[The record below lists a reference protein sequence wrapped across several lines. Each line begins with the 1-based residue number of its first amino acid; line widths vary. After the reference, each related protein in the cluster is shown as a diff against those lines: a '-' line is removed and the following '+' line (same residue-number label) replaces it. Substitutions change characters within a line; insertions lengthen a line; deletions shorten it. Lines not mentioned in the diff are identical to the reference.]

1 VPQRTPPCQLGASS
15 TPETRGISPHPS
27 DHNTPT
33 PTHETEHPYDYS
45 AHHGRGG
52 SLPVTAAN
60 QWLHATTGR
69 ITTDPHSWMTAVH
82 WITGLAAKGIYTP
95 TQTHGP
101 KWGPT
106 TLVIAQE
113 ISALKVCRPGIAYLM
128 RKLKA
133 SERTIQ
139 YHLTMLRE
147 TGLLVYRSKGTRA
160 RGQANQ
166 ATVYERTIPAA
177 FDEEHG
183 IRTVGEGVQRRPVGA
198 AEESRSRL
206 GKLAKKAARKVR
218 RRPHQTPVS
227 GRGRCTP
234 MEGGTTRG
242 FSAAGTYSPP
252 ESKLASG
259 NGESSAR
266 KSVKSGPRKLNKIGR
281 RYQLAAE
288 LIQLVP
294 WLRNASVPR
303 IAWIIRHVADAG
315 WTALEV
321 QAIAEQERP
330 ILASQ
335 VRRPSGLLADRLG
348 SLHNLYDTPARRQT
362 AVQAWQDSLAQEKAR
377 HHEAAQH
384 ADQVQ
389 HATAVSVRNLMAE
402 AVRRTRE
409 LAYGPRPGDEE
420 GAFTIDCENDTP
432 PLQLEDLDPSWI
444 KQVRADAAKDL
455 SSITI
460 ALASGLNE
468 RDARRLYT
476 NWLVDQALAAERTL
490 APAF

>member
-1 VPQRTPPCQLGASS
+1 
-15 TPETRGISPHPS
+15 
-27 DHNTPT
+27 
-33 PTHETEHPYDYS
+33 
-45 AHHGRGG
+45 
-52 SLPVTAAN
+52 VTAAS

-82 WITGLAAKGIYTP
+82 WITSLAAKGLYTP

-113 ISALKVCRPGIAYLM
+113 ISRLKVCRPGIAYLM

-160 RGQANQ
+160 RGVANQ

-198 AEESRSRL
+198 APEARTLL
-206 GKLAKKAARKVR
+206 GKLAKKAARKTR
-218 RRPHQTPVS
+218 RRPRRTPVS

-234 MEGGTTRG
+234 MEGGSTGT
-242 FSAAGTYSPP
+242 FSADRTYSPP

-259 NGESSAR
+259 NGESSSR
-266 KSVKSGPRKLNKIGR
+266 KSVKRGPRKLNKIGR
-281 RYQLAAE
+281 RYQLAKE
-288 LIQLVP
+288 LIQTVP
-294 WLRNASVPR
+294 WLHGASLPR

-321 QAIAEQERP
+321 QAVAEQMPLSAYGVKRQSGFLAYRIGNAHTLWTTKER
-330 ILASQ
+330 
-335 VRRPSGLLADRLG
+335 R
-348 SLHNLYDTPARRQT
+348 HT
-362 AVQAWQDSLAQEKAR
+362 AVESWQDSRRAEQDRHAEYMSTAPVPGPRSAVARRAIDEAFAVIRERLTPANEPELSPLTLA
-377 HHEAAQH
+377 
-384 ADQVQ
+384 D
-389 HATAVSVRNLMAE
+389 L
-402 AVRRTRE
+402 TRE
-409 LAYGPRPGDEE
+409 DIVQMRVDAM
-420 GAFTIDCENDTP
+420 A
-432 PLQLEDLDPSWI
+432 DPSLI
-444 KQVRADAAKDL
+444 RASMDLAGDAY
-455 SSITI
+455 T
-460 ALASGLNE
+460 
-468 RDARRLYT
+468 RRLYT
-476 NWLVDQALAAERTL
+476 SRLVDQALTIERLAARTGHL

>member
-1 VPQRTPPCQLGASS
+1 
-15 TPETRGISPHPS
+15 
-27 DHNTPT
+27 
-33 PTHETEHPYDYS
+33 
-45 AHHGRGG
+45 
-52 SLPVTAAN
+52 
-60 QWLHATTGR
+60 
-69 ITTDPHSWMTAVH
+69 
-82 WITGLAAKGIYTP
+82 
-95 TQTHGP
+95 
-101 KWGPT
+101 
-106 TLVIAQE
+106 
-113 ISALKVCRPGIAYLM
+113 
-128 RKLKA
+128 
-133 SERTIQ
+133 
-139 YHLTMLRE
+139 
-147 TGLLVYRSKGTRA
+147 
-160 RGQANQ
+160 
-166 ATVYERTIPAA
+166 
-177 FDEEHG
+177 
-183 IRTVGEGVQRRPVGA
+183 
-198 AEESRSRL
+198 
-206 GKLAKKAARKVR
+206 
-218 RRPHQTPVS
+218 
-227 GRGRCTP
+227 
-234 MEGGTTRG
+234 
-242 FSAAGTYSPP
+242 
-252 ESKLASG
+252 
-259 NGESSAR
+259 
-266 KSVKSGPRKLNKIGR
+266 VKSGPRKLNKIGR